1 MSKEITEFDAE
12 DPYSLFIYGI
22 NSPSTKEKSVPR
34 LNKFFD
40 FVKINETMQE
50 RCSTFAKRAK
60 EQPAWAVN
68 LVMKYLQMN

>member
-34 LNKFFD
+34 LNKLFD
-40 FVKINETMQE
+40 FVKINETMQ
-50 RCSTFAKRAK
+50 RKMLYFC
-60 EQPAWAVN
+60 
-68 LVMKYLQMN
+68 